1 MNRTGYRRAILHKT
15 DLTRSRK
22 WFGPLEVKLSPWRRF
37 AARERGK
44 SRRPGLA
51 LLDYG
56 YPPSPHARAAG
67 APTGRSLFEF
77 RVSHL

>member
-1 MNRTGYRRAILHKT
+1 MLQKT

-22 WFGPLEVKLSPWRRF
+22 WFGPLEVKLSPWRRL

-44 SRRPGLA
+44 SRRPGPA
-51 LLDYG
+51 LWITVTLH
-56 YPPSPHARAAG
+56 PPHARAAG